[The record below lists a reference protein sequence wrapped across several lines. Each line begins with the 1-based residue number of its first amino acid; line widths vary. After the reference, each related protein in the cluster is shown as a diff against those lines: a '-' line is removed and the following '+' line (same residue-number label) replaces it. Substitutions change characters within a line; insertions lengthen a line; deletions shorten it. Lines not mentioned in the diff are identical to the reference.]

1 MACHIAAYDI
11 LLKLFCTV
19 LRYTEQS
26 DLQRPLLYYTHSL
39 PRIIRRLYKRQR
51 MYCKYMST
59 GYTLETIF

>member
-39 PRIIRRLYKRQR
+39 PRIIRRLYK
-51 MYCKYMST
+51 KT
-59 GYTLETIF
+59 KDVL